1 MYELTEERVVPV
13 SAPKAAAA
21 PSYGAFGNRRLLWTA
36 IVIFAVTAWFSEGF
50 IHPDEHFQILEF
62 ANYKL
67 GRTPSADLQWEFP
80 AELRPGLQPM
90 LGFGFIRAAEAV
102 GLASPF
108 MQVFVIRLITGFL
121 SLAVFLAW
129 SRALRRLP
137 ESRQAGER
145 LPWLVAFLWFVP
157 FLSVRF
163 SSENLAA
170 LTFWAG
176 LLLIIRGLFG
186 IDVTRGRAALL
197 SLAGGSLLGLSFYF
211 RFQMGFALVGA
222 AAWIGWQLATRRQ
235 GRVPVRNLFLVLV
248 GAAAAAAL
256 GTLADYWLYGE
267 LVFTPYRYLDTN
279 LLHGKAAEFGAS
291 PWWWYFQRIGLRE
304 GPPIGLLLLGLA
316 AVGLWSHRRHV
327 MAWVFIPFVCGHL
340 LIAHKELRFLFPMLL
355 PFLVLAL
362 FGFDR
367 LAALRPGRLVMAG
380 VYLVGALAVGANF
393 VLLPARSLLPPEER
407 VRCFRFLYGLSR
419 TQPLVLFSENSSIYQ
434 WNFLTYHFYRDD
446 RIQSVVVG
454 DPQEGMERAA
464 SVPGGLWV
472 SRSAAIDVPRDLQ
485 AHLIYG
491 YLPWRPDWNWLTRGE
506 NRYYVWSVQRRAV
519 IAVQ

>member
-316 AVGLWSHRRHV
+316 AVGLCSHRRHV

-367 LAALRPGRLVMAG
+367 LAALRSVSRGRAGGGGEFRAVAGSQPPAAGGEGPLLPLPLWVVADSAAGSLLREQQHLSVEFPHLSLLSRRPDSKRRRRRSPGRHGACGFGTRRPVGVAQRRDRRAARLAG
-380 VYLVGALAVGANF
+380 ASDLRLPPLASGLELAYPRREPVLRLVGAAAGGDCGAIT
-393 VLLPARSLLPPEER
+393 SL
-407 VRCFRFLYGLSR
+407 S
-419 TQPLVLFSENSSIYQ
+419 
-434 WNFLTYHFYRDD
+434 
-446 RIQSVVVG
+446 
-454 DPQEGMERAA
+454 
-464 SVPGGLWV
+464 
-472 SRSAAIDVPRDLQ
+472 
-485 AHLIYG
+485 
-491 YLPWRPDWNWLTRGE
+491 
-506 NRYYVWSVQRRAV
+506 
-519 IAVQ
+519 